1 MTVCAWI
8 GGFWNIIQT
17 CRWHWSKKR
26 YQVVRSVYTDPIYGE
41 DEDDKVFLAFGSGQK
56 NLRNRIATTLYQEV
70 YDPSSKKYDHATHYS
85 YDVHGN
91 ICQVVYDRPELEGIG
106 HRFKK
111 IEYDYNL
118 ITSQVNRMDY
128 QSGNPDGYSLK
139 YLYDSENRLE
149 KVYYK
154 SVG

>member
-1 MTVCAWI
+1 M
-8 GGFWNIIQT
+8 
-17 CRWHWSKKR
+17 R
-26 YQVVRSVYTDPIYGE
+26 
-41 DEDDKVFLAFGSGQK
+41 

-154 SVG
+154 SEGESESEWHELASYEYYRHGPLARMVLGDTLQGVDYAYTLQG

>member
-1 MTVCAWI
+1 MRPQRFSYTLYDRSGRNVESGELESDAEPTDA
-8 GGFWNIIQT
+8 IINST
-17 CRWHWSKKR
+17 DVRFPDNWSKKR

-91 ICQVVYDRPELEGIG
+91 ICQVVVSNVLAGLWAG
-106 HRFKK
+106 A
-111 IEYDYNL
+111 L
-118 ITSQVNRMDY
+118 
-128 QSGNPDGYSLK
+128 LK
-139 YLYDSENRLE
+139 QDAARSFATGVCFLRAPLF
-149 KVYYK
+149 
-154 SVG
+154 